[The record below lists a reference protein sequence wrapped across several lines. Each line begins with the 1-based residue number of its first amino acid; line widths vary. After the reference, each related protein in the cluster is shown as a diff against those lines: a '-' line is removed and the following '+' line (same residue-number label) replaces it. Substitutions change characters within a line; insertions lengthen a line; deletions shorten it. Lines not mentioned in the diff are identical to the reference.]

1 MLKEILIF
9 DSATVHLYFIYLI
22 NLVMMYSIC
31 RACFA
36 SVLDYDKAEAL
47 GREYT
52 RASQGGLAEV
62 PNSVAR
68 PNDHPFFM
76 RLRPEL
82 VRVYDKLQREND
94 LM

>member
-1 MLKEILIF
+1 MEIELL
-9 DSATVHLYFIYLI
+9 SSSTVHTCTSLI
-22 NLVMMYSIC
+22 IIQYCCLRFFCI
-31 RACFA
+31 
-36 SVLDYDKAEAL
+36 DYDKAEAL
-47 GREYT
+47 GKEYS
-52 RASQGGLAEV
+52 RLSQGGLAEV

-68 PNDHPFFM
+68 PNDHPFFV